1 MIISVGALVLMVALA
16 LFGLKLWVFAMTTE
30 QSLDH
35 RCNPQIACIY
45 TQSDQQKV
53 VEYMGKRYW
62 ASLAT
67 VLLAIMPAMVA
78 LDATPWSSSI
88 LDFLWLMLSL
98 VVFYYIHRNHF
109 AVNRE
114 CATIRNQANRR
125 LQSTSNYGGHGS

>member
-1 MIISVGALVLMVALA
+1 
-16 LFGLKLWVFAMTTE
+16 
-30 QSLDH
+30 
-35 RCNPQIACIY
+35 
-45 TQSDQQKV
+45 
-53 VEYMGKRYW
+53 MGKRYW

-125 LQSTSNYGGHGS
+125 LQSTSNYGGQ